1 MMPCA
6 AQNETADHFTF
17 LSGVEMAF
25 QN

>member
-1 MMPCA
+1 MPCA